1 MTLNALL
8 EELGCN
14 KSEIDEFILMGEE
27 NRYDA
32 QQRLLRKKR
41 QQLPDAIHTSS
52 RCKITAPPLFWNIVC
67 KIDNI
72 VVEIFIRQ
80 MI

>member
-8 EELGCN
+8 EEPGCN

-32 QQRLLRKKR
+32 QQRLLRKKTAAVAGRNTYKRKKDR
-41 QQLPDAIHTSS
+41 QH
-52 RCKITAPPLFWNIVC
+52 RLFA
-67 KIDNI
+67 
-72 VVEIFIRQ
+72 
-80 MI
+80 

>member
-32 QQRLLRKKR
+32 QQRLLRKNGSSCWTQYIQAKKR
-41 QQLPDAIHTSS
+41 
-52 RCKITAPPLFWNIVC
+52 
-67 KIDNI
+67 
-72 VVEIFIRQ
+72 
-80 MI
+80 

>member
-32 QQRLLRKKR
+32 QQRLLRKQR
-41 QQLPDAIHTSS
+41 QQFLEAIHTRETKKGTTDLLLS
-52 RCKITAPPLFWNIVC
+52 
-67 KIDNI
+67 
-72 VVEIFIRQ
+72 EIRSAADAK
-80 MI
+80 

>member
-14 KSEIDEFILMGEE
+14 KSGIDEFILMGEE

-41 QQLPDAIHTSS
+41 QQLPDAIHTIEKKIGSIDFLLSEIRSS
-52 RCKITAPPLFWNIVC
+52 ADAK
-67 KIDNI
+67 
-72 VVEIFIRQ
+72 
-80 MI
+80 

>member
-41 QQLPDAIHTSS
+41 QQLLDAIHTSE
-52 RCKITAPPLFWNIVC
+52 K
-67 KIDNI
+67 K
-72 VVEIFIRQ
+72 
-80 MI
+80 

>member
-8 EELGCN
+8 EEPGCN
-14 KSEIDEFILMGEE
+14 KSQIDEFILKEEE

-41 QQLPDAIHTSS
+41 QQLLDAIHTSEK
-52 RCKITAPPLFWNIVC
+52 KIGS
-67 KIDNI
+67 IDFLLS
-72 VVEIFIRQ
+72 EIRSAADAK
-80 MI
+80 